1 MDYVP
6 LPFQKQVDQ
15 FLVNFR
21 LVRKILEEVCQ
32 INRELLR
39 RREKP

>member
-6 LPFQKQVDQ
+6 QEFHARTKK
-15 FLVNFR
+15 FLANYQR
-21 LVRKILEEVCQ
+21 ARKILEEICE

-39 RREKP
+39 RREVL